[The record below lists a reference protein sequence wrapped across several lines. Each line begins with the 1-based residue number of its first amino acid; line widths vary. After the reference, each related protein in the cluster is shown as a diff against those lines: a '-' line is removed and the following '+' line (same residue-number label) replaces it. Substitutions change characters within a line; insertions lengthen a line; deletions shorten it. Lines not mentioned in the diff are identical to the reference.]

1 MSVLHERYV
10 LVLYNSTSI
19 INLLIMNLKKSLLL
33 GTLALCFISL
43 TSHAQTKMTAEEAA
57 VKIANR
63 ILNSTTYEFKNA
75 KTGEIY
81 KSVKG
86 LPVSL
91 DIKVVSKYNQW
102 HYTNGV
108 TNIALMDLATK
119 LGDKKYEKY
128 VQKNMNFV
136 FNDGN
141 LDFFRKQYDQAFKEG
156 GWNAI
161 RDLSW
166 HMIFRAKRLDDNGPM
181 GASLIEL
188 QMRYPNKS
196 FLNYINETA
205 DHLNFAEPRLVDGTI
220 ARLWPHVN
228 TIWADDAF
236 MAISF
241 LARMGKLTGDQ
252 KYFDDAANQVLNYTR
267 YLWCP
272 EKQIYYHCY
281 HTDNKEHGAAHW
293 SRANGWV
300 FMAQADLLSMLP
312 KDHPLRDELIK
323 NFRQQASGIAR
334 YQGKNG
340 LWHQLLDKE
349 DSYEEI
355 TGTAM
360 FVFGIARGVKEGWL
374 HPDFIYVAEQGL
386 KGMMTL
392 ISDAGDVKGICVGT
406 GIMPSIAYYYNR
418 PTQEN
423 DPMGEGPVLRAL
435 IEMMDAPKYTEIKA
449 EQQYDK
455 IVLKK

>member
-1 MSVLHERYV
+1 MKRIWITCAFFMS
-10 LVLYNSTSI
+10 I
-19 INLLIMNLKKSLLL
+19 C
-33 GTLALCFISL
+33 ALS
-43 TSHAQTKMTAEEAA
+43 AQTQMTAAEAA
-57 VKIANR
+57 EKIANR
-63 ILNSTTYEFKNA
+63 ILESTTYDFKNT
-75 KTGEIY
+75 KTGEVY
-81 KSVKG
+81 SSVKN
-86 LPVSL
+86 LPLSMDV
-91 DIKVVSKYNQW
+91 KVHCKYNNW

-108 TNIALMDLATK
+108 THMALMELGDK
-119 LGDKKYEKY
+119 VGDKKYEKY
-128 VQKNMNFV
+128 VLKNMDFV
-136 FNDGN
+136 FNEGN
-141 LDFFRKQYDQAFKEG
+141 LDFFRKQYDAAFKED

-161 RDLSW
+161 RKLSW
-166 HMIFRAKRLDDNGPM
+166 HMIFRGKRLDDNGPM

-188 QMRYPNKS
+188 QMRYPHPS
-196 FLNYINETA
+196 FMNYINKTA
-205 DHLNFAEPRLVDGTI
+205 DHLKYAEPRLADGTI
-220 ARLWPHVN
+220 ARVWPHVN

-241 LARMGKLTGDQ
+241 LARMGKMTGDDR
-252 KYFDDAANQVLNYTR
+252 YFTDAANQVIHYTR

-281 HTDNKEHGAAHW
+281 HTDNKEHGVAHW

-300 FMAQADLLSMLP
+300 FMAQADLLAMMP
-312 KDHPLRDELIK
+312 EDHPMRDAVIA
-323 NFRQQASGIAR
+323 NFNMQASGVAR

-340 LWHQLLDKE
+340 LWHQLLDKV

-360 FVFGIARGVKEGWL
+360 FVFGIARGVKNGWL

-386 KGMMTL
+386 KGMMTR
-392 ISDAGDVKGICVGT
+392 ISDEGDVTAICVGT
-406 GIMPSIAYYYNR
+406 GIMPSLAYYYNR

-449 EQQYDK
+449 EQQYDQ
-455 IVLKK
+455 IVVRK

>member
-1 MSVLHERYV
+1 MKKTIISCVL
-10 LVLYNSTSI
+10 
-19 INLLIMNLKKSLLL
+19 
-33 GTLALCFISL
+33 FL
-43 TSHAQTKMTAEEAA
+43 TAVTAFSQTPMKTAAEAKLSASDLA
-57 VKIANR
+57 VKIADR
-63 ILNSTTYEFKNA
+63 ILATTTYEFKNT
-75 KTGEIY
+75 KTGKTY
-81 KSVKG
+81 KSVKN
-86 LPVSL
+86 LPL
-91 DIKVVSKYNQW
+91 DMNVKVACKYNNW

-108 TNIALMDLATK
+108 THIALMELADKT
-119 LGDKKYEKY
+119 GAKKYDDY
-128 VQKNMNFV
+128 VLKNMNFV
-136 FNDGN
+136 FNEGN
-141 LDFFRKQYDQAFKEG
+141 LDFFKKQYDQAMKNEG
-156 GWNAI
+156 WYGV
-161 RDLSW
+161 RKLSR
-166 HMIFRAKRLDDNGPM
+166 HMIFRGKRLDDNGPM
-181 GASLIEL
+181 GASLIDL
-188 QMRYPNKS
+188 QMKHPNNS

-205 DHLNFAEPRLVDGTI
+205 EHLNYGEPRLADGTI
-220 ARLWPHVN
+220 ARIWPHEN

-241 LARMGKLTGDQ
+241 LARMAKMTGDMS
-252 KYFDDAANQVLNYTR
+252 YINDAANQVIKYHK

-272 EKQIYYHCY
+272 EKRILYHCY
-281 HTDNKEHGAAHW
+281 HTDTDEHGVAHW

-300 FMAQADLLSMLP
+300 FMATADLLAVMP
-312 KDHPLRDELIK
+312 QNHPMRPEVLEC
-323 NFRQQASGIAR
+323 FRRQCSGVVR

-360 FVFGIARGVKEGWL
+360 FVFGIARGVKHGWL
-374 HPDFIYVAEQGL
+374 HPDFIYAAEQGL

-392 ISDAGDVKGICVGT
+392 MSDKGDVTKICVGT
-406 GIMPSIAYYYNR
+406 GIMPSPAYYYNR

-455 IVLKK
+455 IVVKK

>member
-1 MSVLHERYV
+1 M
-10 LVLYNSTSI
+10 
-19 INLLIMNLKKSLLL
+19 MNLKKNLLL
-33 GTLALCFISL
+33 GVITLFFVPIS
-43 TSHAQTKMTAEEAA
+43 AQTKMTPKETA
-57 VKIANR
+57 VKIADR
-63 ILNSTTYEFKNA
+63 ILSSTKYEFKNK

-81 KSVKG
+81 KSLKNVPLTTDVK
-86 LPVSL
+86 VE
-91 DIKVVSKYNQW
+91 SKYNDW

-108 TNIALMDLATK
+108 TNIALLELADK
-119 LGDKKYEKY
+119 IGDKKYDEY
-128 VQKNMNFV
+128 VLKNMNFV
-136 FNDGN
+136 FNEGN
-141 LDFFRKQYDQAFKEG
+141 LDYFRKLYDKTLKEG
-156 GWNAI
+156 GWKAVREVN
-161 RDLSW
+161 W
-166 HMIFRAKRLDDNGPM
+166 HMIFRGKRLDDNGPM

-188 QMRYPNKS
+188 QKCHPNKS
-196 FLNYINETA
+196 FLSYINQTA
-205 DHLNFAEPRLVDGTI
+205 DHLNYAEPRLADGTI

-241 LARMGKLTGDQ
+241 LSRMGTMTGDE
-252 KYFDDAANQVLNYTR
+252 KYFTDAANQILNYTK

-272 EKQIYYHCY
+272 EKNIYYHCY
-281 HTDNKEHGAAHW
+281 HTDNNEHGAAHW

-300 FMAQADLLSMLP
+300 FMAQADLLSRMP
-312 KDHPLRDELIK
+312 KNHPLRDAVIK
-323 NFRQQASGIAR
+323 NFQQQASGVAR

-349 DSYEEI
+349 DSFEEI

-386 KGMMTL
+386 KGMMKL
-392 ISDAGDVKGICVGT
+392 ITDNGDVTGICVGT
-406 GIMPSIAYYYNR
+406 GIMPAITYYYNR

-435 IEMMDAPKYTEIKA
+435 VEMIDAPVYTEIKA

-455 IVLKK
+455 IVVKK